1 MVDIA
6 VKPRYDEYVAY
17 LESKGWRREQLTL
30 DELNTNIVTTQAVA
44 ASATGWAIDV
54 RSPAGQKITLMG
66 TQQVGAGADARTAHA
81 LRIRF
86 ADSSENELAFN
97 TKIRITK
104 EKSSEAV
111 IQLARI
117 FYADVNLVKQPGNQ
131 GGVAAGSSPV
141 TYKTDPEWY
150 RFKQG
155 VELNGEQRLRIY
167 IVNTL
172 GTVAAAQV
180 AAPQNMPTA
189 NMRFALDIDLWTRE
203 E

>member
-1 MVDIA
+1 MTGIA
-6 VKPRYDEYVAY
+6 VKPRYDEYVGY

-30 DELNTNIVTTQAVA
+30 DEINTNIVTLQAVA
-44 ASATGWAIDV
+44 AGATGWAIDV
-54 RSPAGQKITLMG
+54 RAPAGQKITMMG
-66 TQQVGAGADARTAHA
+66 TSQVSGGADARTAHA

-111 IQLARI
+111 TQLARV
-117 FYADVNLVKQPGNQ
+117 FYADVNLTKQAG
-131 GGVAAGSSPV
+131 AANLATV

-150 RFKQG
+150 RFGQG

-172 GTVAAAQV
+172 GTIAQPAV
-180 AAPQNMPTA
+180 TA
-189 NMRFALDIDLWTRE
+189 NIRFALQCDLWTRE

>member
-1 MVDIA
+1 MTGIA
-6 VKPRYDEYVAY
+6 TKPRYDEYVMY

-30 DELNTNIVTTQAVA
+30 DEINTNIVTTQAVA
-44 ASATGWAIDV
+44 ASATNWAIDV
-54 RSPAGQKITLMG
+54 RAPAGQKITLMG

-111 IQLARI
+111 VQLARI
-117 FYADVNLVKQPGNQ
+117 FYADVNLVKQPGAA
-131 GGVAAGSSPV
+131 GGVAAASQPV
-141 TYKTDPEWY
+141 TYKTDPEWF

-172 GTVAAAQV
+172 GTVATTQAAV
-180 AAPQNMPTA
+180 PANMPTA
-189 NMRFALDIDLWTRE
+189 NMRFALDCDLWSRE

>member
-1 MVDIA
+1 MVETA
-6 VKPRYDEYVAY
+6 KARYDEYVTY
-17 LESKGWRREQLTL
+17 LESKGWRREQITL

-44 ASATGWAIDV
+44 AGATGWAIDV
-54 RSPAGQKITLMG
+54 RAPAGQKITLMG

-81 LRIRF
+81 LRVRF
-86 ADSSENELAFN
+86 ADSSENELGFN

-117 FYADVNLVKQPGNQ
+117 FYADINLVKNPGGQ
-131 GGVAAGSSPV
+131 GGVAGGSQPV
-141 TYKTDPEWY
+141 VYKTDPEWY

-172 GTVAAAQV
+172 GTVAVGQDAISAR
-180 AAPQNMPTA
+180 MPTA
-189 NMRFALDIDLWTRE
+189 NMRFALDCDLWTRE

>member
-6 VKPRYDEYVAY
+6 VKPRYDEYVSY

-30 DELNTNIVTTQAVA
+30 DELNTNIVTVQAVA
-44 ASATGWAIDV
+44 AGATGWAIDV

-111 IQLARI
+111 IQLARV
-117 FYADVNLVKQPGNQ
+117 FYADVNLTKQAG
-131 GGVAAGSSPV
+131 AANTATV
-141 TYKTDPEWY
+141 TYKNDPEWY

-172 GTVAAAQV
+172 GTIAQAAVTA
-180 AAPQNMPTA
+180 NMPTA
-189 NMRFALDIDLWTRE
+189 NMRFALDVDLWSKE

>member
-1 MVDIA
+1 MTGIS
-6 VKPRYDEYVAY
+6 VKPKYDEYVDY

-30 DELNTNIVTTQAVA
+30 DELNTNIVTLQAVA

-54 RSPAGQKITLMG
+54 RAPAGQKITIMG
-66 TQQVGAGADARTAHA
+66 TQQVPAGADARSAHSM
-81 LRIRF
+81 RIRF
-86 ADSSENELAFN
+86 ADSSENELAYN

-104 EKSSEAV
+104 EKSSEAIV
-111 IQLARI
+111 QLARI
-117 FYADVNLVKQPGNQ
+117 FYADINLTKVPGGQ
-131 GGVAAGSSPV
+131 AA
-141 TYKTDPEWY
+141 TTTQYKTDPEWF

-155 VELNGEQRLRIY
+155 VELNGEQRLRVY
-167 IVNTL
+167 IINTL

-189 NMRFALDIDLWTRE
+189 NMRFALDSDLWTRE

>member
-1 MVDIA
+1 MTGIA
-6 VKPRYDEYVAY
+6 VKPKYDEYVAY

-54 RSPAGQKITLMG
+54 RAPAGQKITIMG
-66 TQQVGAGADARTAHA
+66 TQQVMAGADARTAHA

-86 ADSSENELAFN
+86 ADSSENELAYN

-104 EKSSEAV
+104 EKSSEAIV
-111 IQLARI
+111 QLARV
-117 FYADVNLVKQPGNQ
+117 FYADLNLTKIPGGQ
-131 GGVAAGSSPV
+131 AA
-141 TYKTDPEWY
+141 TTTQYKTDPEWF

-155 VELNGEQRLRIY
+155 VELNGEQRMRVY

-189 NMRFALDIDLWTRE
+189 NMRFALDCDLWSRE